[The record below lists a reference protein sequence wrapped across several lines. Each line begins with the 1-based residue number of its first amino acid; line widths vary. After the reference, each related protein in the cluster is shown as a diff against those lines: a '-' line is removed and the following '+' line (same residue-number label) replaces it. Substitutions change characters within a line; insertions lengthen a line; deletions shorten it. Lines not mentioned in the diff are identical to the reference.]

1 MKDITITTYNGYST
15 VAGETT
21 LTQVIK
27 EIREGKNLAI
37 VQRIEKL
44 VHQGETEKAD
54 RTKKQLPYLT
64 LTANYHQ
71 ERLAYSIKNYNPV
84 ITIDIDKLKDEQI
97 GPLRERIES
106 DPDVLADFLTPKRH
120 GFKVF
125 VYLQSAWA
133 CKMRKAT
140 FSTRE
145 ITYEQLEYYH
155 AQMYKA
161 CQEHIE
167 MRLGIPV
174 DKSGKDIGRGFF
186 TSFDTQAYLNTELM
200 EKIEMVETSIIP
212 PEKKEKKPGRKK
224 EKSKGQASED
234 GETGTVEPWEK
245 LEYRKAL
252 QTTRRSE
259 KFEPG
264 NRNTFLYTLGNR
276 CYKKGLSEKSVQQ
289 LVRQD
294 FAEAEIDIA
303 TPIHNAYLYTNK
315 TEEAEKKKEDKKP
328 VITQVLE
335 YLEAHYD
342 IRRNTILERLEFI
355 DFEENASGMKGKY
368 RPLRNKDYNSI
379 FVNLQMAGISCF
391 QNYLKAVIDSNY
403 AKNFNPFESYFY
415 GLKPWDRTTDYI
427 GQLADTVKT
436 KDTDFWK
443 ESLRRWIVGMVA
455 CALKEEAVNQYVLIL
470 YSEQGKG
477 KSTWIRKLLPP
488 ELVEYYRNGMIDPG
502 NKDDLLLLSNRLL
515 INMEEF
521 EGAKQG
527 DIAALKRIIT
537 QESVTERKVYDV
549 QAERYTRRASF
560 IASTNNR
567 QCMQDMGGNRRFLLS
582 VLTEI
587 DFHTPVDYEGVYAQ
601 AIYLL
606 QNGYRYWYEG
616 DEITGLNKRN
626 EQHRMKEPVEEN
638 LYVYYRAATPTDIEV
653 KWRPAAALMGTI
665 SLYGRIQANRQTQQ
679 VLVQV
684 LERDGFPKRM
694 NESGIT
700 EYAVIEFTPDQVSA
714 NSRRVE
720 EKGEGR
726 MEKGEGKG
734 ERQEELPF

>member
-224 EKSKGQASED
+224 EKSKG
-234 GETGTVEPWEK
+234 
-245 LEYRKAL
+245 
-252 QTTRRSE
+252 
-259 KFEPG
+259 
-264 NRNTFLYTLGNR
+264 
-276 CYKKGLSEKSVQQ
+276 
-289 LVRQD
+289 
-294 FAEAEIDIA
+294 
-303 TPIHNAYLYTNK
+303 
-315 TEEAEKKKEDKKP
+315 
-328 VITQVLE
+328 
-335 YLEAHYD
+335 
-342 IRRNTILERLEFI
+342 
-355 DFEENASGMKGKY
+355 
-368 RPLRNKDYNSI
+368 
-379 FVNLQMAGISCF
+379 
-391 QNYLKAVIDSNY
+391 
-403 AKNFNPFESYFY
+403 
-415 GLKPWDRTTDYI
+415 
-427 GQLADTVKT
+427 
-436 KDTDFWK
+436 
-443 ESLRRWIVGMVA
+443 
-455 CALKEEAVNQYVLIL
+455 
-470 YSEQGKG
+470 
-477 KSTWIRKLLPP
+477 
-488 ELVEYYRNGMIDPG
+488 
-502 NKDDLLLLSNRLL
+502 
-515 INMEEF
+515 
-521 EGAKQG
+521 
-527 DIAALKRIIT
+527 
-537 QESVTERKVYDV
+537 
-549 QAERYTRRASF
+549 
-560 IASTNNR
+560 
-567 QCMQDMGGNRRFLLS
+567 
-582 VLTEI
+582 
-587 DFHTPVDYEGVYAQ
+587 
-601 AIYLL
+601 
-606 QNGYRYWYEG
+606 
-616 DEITGLNKRN
+616 
-626 EQHRMKEPVEEN
+626 
-638 LYVYYRAATPTDIEV
+638 
-653 KWRPAAALMGTI
+653 
-665 SLYGRIQANRQTQQ
+665 
-679 VLVQV
+679 
-684 LERDGFPKRM
+684 
-694 NESGIT
+694 
-700 EYAVIEFTPDQVSA
+700 
-714 NSRRVE
+714 
-720 EKGEGR
+720 
-726 MEKGEGKG
+726 
-734 ERQEELPF
+734 